1 MFTPPDSI
9 PGLEVF
15 TVGSGKYAVKNLEG
29 PINLPCWNGFQSSQL
44 SSDTPGGPHAS
55 DGHARL
61 TLGGDMISGH
71 PAIQPIHSNAYQYL
85 LKHQHHI
92 QEQILIALL
101 AEYKRLQD
109 IYCYNEKLAA
119 ALMPNVNE
127 VQQFKKLIGLSAVH
141 LLNVSKDDIAYVGY
155 EFGCTW
161 DREFGLGVMTH
172 KDRIIEIGD
181 ASTAFLTWIADRD
194 RDPDAAKSDS
204 IFIALEEEE
213 LLHPSKRPW
222 WKFW

>member
-9 PGLEVF
+9 PGLEVY
-15 TVGSGKYAVKNLEG
+15 TVGSGKYAIKNLEG
-29 PINLPCWNGFQSSQL
+29 PIILPCWSGFQSRIEAAGIPA
-44 SSDTPGGPHAS
+44 DPHPS
-55 DGHARL
+55 GGHARI

-71 PAIQPIHSNAYQYL
+71 PAIQPIHINAYQYL
-85 LKHQHHI
+85 LKHQHEI
-92 QEQILIALL
+92 QERILMALL
-101 AEYKRLQD
+101 KEYRRLQD
-109 IYCYNEKLAA
+109 MYCYSDKIAA
-119 ALMPNVNE
+119 ALMPNVSE
-127 VQQFKKLIGLSAVH
+127 IQQFKKLIGLSAVH
-141 LLNVSKDDIAYVGY
+141 LLNVGKDDIAYVGY

-194 RDPDAAKSDS
+194 RDPKAAKSDS
-204 IFIALEEEE
+204 VFIALEEEE
-213 LLHPSKRPW
+213 IFLPPKKPW

>member
-9 PGLEVF
+9 PGLELF

-29 PINLPCWNGFQSSQL
+29 PITLPCWSGFQSRQE
-44 SSDTPGGPHAS
+44 TPGIPGDPLPS
-55 DGHARL
+55 DGQARI

-71 PAIQPIHSNAYQYL
+71 PRVQSFHINAYHYL
-85 LKHQHHI
+85 LKHQQQV
-92 QEQILIALL
+92 QEQILQALL
-101 AEYKRLQD
+101 PEYKRLQD
-109 IYCYNEKLAA
+109 MYCYDVSLAA
-119 ALMPNVNE
+119 ARMPNVND

-194 RDPDAAKSDS
+194 RDPDATHSDS
-204 IFIALEEEE
+204 IFIDLQEEGF
-213 LLHPSKRPW
+213 LLPSKKPW

>member
-15 TVGSGKYAVKNLEG
+15 TVGSGKYAIKNLEG
-29 PINLPCWNGFQSSQL
+29 PITLPCWSGFQSRL
-44 SSDTPGGPHAS
+44 DAS
-55 DGHARL
+55 GITGDSYSADGQARI

-71 PAIQPIHSNAYQYL
+71 PAIQPIHINAYQYL
-85 LKHQHHI
+85 LNHQHEV
-92 QEQILIALL
+92 QERILMALL
-101 AEYKRLQD
+101 TEYKRLQD
-109 IYCYNEKLAA
+109 MYCYSEKLAA

-127 VQQFKKLIGLSAVH
+127 IQQFKKLIGLSAVH

-155 EFGCTW
+155 EFSCTW

-194 RDPDAAKSDS
+194 RDPETANSDS
-204 IFIALEEEE
+204 IFIALEEE
-213 LLHPSKRPW
+213 LLLPSKRPW